1 MGMRIISSCWYI
13 SRWIKK
19 ENEKM
24 DSKKK
29 KNDDNDKEKEKC
41 PGLRTAVPSVAVISV
56 LVACFAITYASYMN
70 VRNIIV
76 HLGVGVVCFFGFA
89 ATFVLFERK
98 LLSDLKA
105 LWKGDI

>member
-1 MGMRIISSCWYI
+1 MRIISCCWYI
-13 SRWIKK
+13 SSWIKK